1 MNKDDFLPLNEK
13 TKTYMQKQL
22 QNCFI
27 YHTKPVGDG
36 PKNVGKYQKK
46 KQLMIG
52 KTICAEEVSQW
63 SKLE

>member
-1 MNKDDFLPLNEK
+1 MK
-13 TKTYMQKQL
+13 KQRHICRKSKL

-27 YHTKPVGDG
+27 YRTKPVGDG
-36 PKNVGKYQKK
+36 PKKKNPPKK
-46 KQLMIG
+46 KSQLMIG

>member
-1 MNKDDFLPLNEK
+1 MK
-13 TKTYMQKQL
+13 KQRHICRKSKL

-27 YHTKPVGDG
+27 YLTKPVGDG
-36 PKNVGKYQKK
+36 PKKKNQKK
-46 KQLMIG
+46 KKNQLMIG

>member
-1 MNKDDFLPLNEK
+1 
-13 TKTYMQKQL
+13 MQKQL